1 MIFYVENQFGGS
13 RFVKGSP
20 PALVAEGL
28 LGEDNSFSSHHY
40 AFPNP
45 VGLLERAMA
54 GETIDNDKG
63 PFGADSILKYMFSW
77 RSTIQG
83 HDFWAAI
90 DRDLVN
96 GGKMPEK
103 VMNLLR
109 AIWEA
114 AQPKEAPPLEDML

>member
-1 MIFYVENQFGGS
+1 MILYVDNCINGK
-13 RFVKGSP
+13 RFIEDSP
-20 PALVAEGL
+20 PTLVADAL
-28 LGEDNSFSSHHY
+28 LGQRNSFSERHI
-40 AFPNP
+40 AFTNP

-77 RSTIQG
+77 RSTVQG

-90 DRDLVN
+90 DHDLVN

-109 AIWEA
+109 PIWEA